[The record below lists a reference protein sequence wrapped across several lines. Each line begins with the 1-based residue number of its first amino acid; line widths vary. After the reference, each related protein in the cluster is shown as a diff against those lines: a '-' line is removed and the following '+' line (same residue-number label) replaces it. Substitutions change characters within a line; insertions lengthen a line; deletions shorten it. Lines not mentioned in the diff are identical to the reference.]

1 MPQGLPR
8 KIRIAFILQVVMVS
22 LAVLACGWLVSE
34 VIKYGYVQ
42 YASQAEADDFFAMRA
57 RDAAQP
63 VPHARYIDGWF
74 VPAGVGTEGVPSRI
88 ATLPPGYHEL
98 SDAGLVRVDRRAA
111 GTLYLAYDRGLVNRQ
126 LYAFAVVPIA
136 IALLA
141 VCAVAWLTYGVSQR
155 LVAPVNWLAREVAR
169 WDPRQP
175 DVSALAPENLPADI
189 GSGDAEKLARALHG
203 LGRRVETFV
212 TRERDFT
219 RDASHELRTP
229 LTVIRVGSDL
239 LLGDPDLPPRLQ
251 RSLQRIQRAGH
262 DMEAV
267 IEAFL
272 ILAREADVEPLSEDF
287 AVRDVVAAEVEKAR
301 EILGQ
306 KPVELQVVEDASPQL
321 HAPPQVLGVMLGNL
335 LSNACCHTDT
345 GTIEVRIG
353 SDCLSVRDT
362 GVGMSADQLERAF
375 DPFYRRDEATPMNP
389 CTMGIG
395 LSIVRRLGERF
406 NWPVTL
412 QSTPGQGTT
421 ATIAFSS

>member
-22 LAVLACGWLVSE
+22 LAVLLCGWLVSE

-57 RDAAQP
+57 QDAAHP

-136 IALLA
+136 LALLA

-189 GSGDAEKLARALHG
+189 GSGDAEQLARALHG

-239 LLGDPDLPPRLQ
+239 LLADPDLPPRLQ

-287 AVRDVVAAEVEKAR
+287 AVRDVVAAEVEKTR
-301 EILGQ
+301 EMLGQ
-306 KPVELQVVEDASPQL
+306 KPVELRVVEDASPQL

-335 LSNACCHTDT
+335 LRNACSHTDT

-353 SDCLSVRDT
+353 RDSVSVRDT
-362 GVGMSADQLERAF
+362 GIGMSADQLERAF
-375 DPFYRRDEATPMNP
+375 DPFYRREEASEAHPGG
-389 CTMGIG
+389 MGVG

-406 NWPVTL
+406 DWPVTL

-421 ATIAFSS
+421 ATILFSS